1 MFNTNRRNIN
11 FKIVARLLGILL
23 MIESAFMGI
32 SLGICYIY
40 GEYNEVPAFI
50 YSILITL
57 GFGAAMTFLTPHKDN
72 NMGKREGIL
81 LTGLTW
87 VVFSLFGSLPFIFG
101 GTKMTLAAAFFE
113 TMSGFTTTGASV
125 IENVESVS
133 HGILMWRAITHLLGG
148 MGIILFTLAVIPML
162 NKSSGIQLFN
172 AEVTGITHDK
182 LRPRIS
188 HTAKGLWMVYV
199 ALSGTLIIL
208 LWAGPMNLF
217 DAICHSFSAISTGGF
232 STKNASIEAY
242 NSDYVK
248 IVITIFMYLSGINFA
263 LMFNAAMGNVKPLFK
278 NDTVRWFT
286 LICVIAF
293 VLIAT
298 DLYIKGDYDDI
309 PSLFIDTN
317 FQILSAIT
325 TTGFTGSNYT
335 EWQGLPIVVIMLIMI
350 IGSCAGSTAGGMKV
364 DRIILTVKNL
374 HNELYKILHPNTIIP
389 LRVNGKVM
397 QTELISKTCAFMMI
411 FFILILAGTTVLISF
426 DISILDALFAVMS
439 CAGNDG
445 LGYGLTGSNF
455 GTIPDP
461 CKWVLSGVMLIG
473 RLEIF
478 TIIVIFTKAFWNKE

>member
-1 MFNTNRRNIN
+1 MFSTNRRNIN
-11 FKIVARLLGILL
+11 FTIIIRLLGILL
-23 MIESAFMGI
+23 MIEAAFMGVAM
-32 SLGICYIY
+32 GVCFIY
-40 GEYNEVPAFI
+40 EEYSEVPTFI
-50 YSILITL
+50 YSILATL
-57 GFGAAMTFLTPHKDN
+57 GFGAAMTFLTPHGDN

-87 VVFSLFGSLPFIFG
+87 VEFSAFGSLPFILG
-101 GTKMTLAAAFFE
+101 CTKMTPAEGFFE
-113 TMSGFTTTGASV
+113 TMSGFTTTGVSV
-125 IENVESVS
+125 IENVEIVT
-133 HGILMWRAITHLLGG
+133 HGVLFWRAITHLLGG

-199 ALSGTLIIL
+199 ALSGTLILL

-217 DAICHSFSAISTGGF
+217 DAICHSFSTISTGGF
-232 STKNASIEAY
+232 STKCDSIEAY
-242 NSDYVK
+242 DSDYVK
-248 IVITIFMYLSGINFA
+248 IVVTIFMYLSGINFA

-286 LICVIAF
+286 MICVVAF
-293 VLIAT
+293 ILIAT
-298 DLYIKGDYDDI
+298 DLYIVGNYDDI

-335 EWQGLPIVVIMLIMI
+335 DWQGLPIVIIMLVML
-350 IGSCAGSTAGGMKV
+350 IGACAGSTSGSMKV
-364 DRIILTVKNL
+364 DRIILTAKNL
-374 HNELYKILHPNTIIP
+374 HNELYKLVHPNTIVP

-397 QTELISKTCAFMMI
+397 QPDLISKTSAFM
-411 FFILILAGTTVLISF
+411 ILYFMLVIGGTAVLISY
-426 DISILDALFAVMS
+426 DISIFDALFAVIS
-439 CAGNDG
+439 CAGNVG
-445 LGYGLTGSNF
+445 LGYGLTGSNYAV
-455 GTIPDP
+455 IPDP
-461 CKWVLSGVMLIG
+461 CKWVLSAVMLIG